1 MRNRPPMN
9 NASVIGAAVLTTTIL
24 VAVMMTTAVPR
35 SAKATTDM
43 AKATGQPCTK
53 CHTAVPALNSYGKK
67 YKNSIKH

>member
-43 AKATGQPCTK
+43 ARQLVS
-53 CHTAVPALNSYGKK
+53 HALNA
-67 YKNSIKH
+67 IQQCPR